1 VKQTVYSPRL
11 RWGELSTVFLQIPY
25 GRPALTA
32 HPNRFPVLRPAPVS
46 LLHRARRLL
55 PWLFLALGV
64 PAMGGC
70 AVIAVADVAASVVV
84 GTAGLAVDAAVG
96 TAKIAGKA
104 VGKTADLMFGSD
116 PAP

>member
-1 VKQTVYSPRL
+1 
-11 RWGELSTVFLQIPY
+11 
-25 GRPALTA
+25 LTT
-32 HPNRFPVLRPAPVS
+32 HPNRSLVLRPAAVL
-46 LLHRARRLL
+46 LLHRARRWLT
-55 PWLFLALGV
+55 WLFLVVGV
-64 PAMGGC
+64 PALGGC

-104 VGKTADLMFGSD
+104 VGKTADLVFGSD